1 MAAEYSPKKHELA
14 TVVPQMEALAALR
27 ASEALLRGGRGDE
40 RRAEAFANVLQKVR
54 EIVATVVTPESQL
67 TKQLVSFRLRHE
79 VKPLVTVQELR
90 ARGDEVSVDI
100 LGPPV
105 VEYDGGEEIVDNVE
119 ARPLGANGTSHP

>member
-1 MAAEYSPKKHELA
+1 
-14 TVVPQMEALAALR
+14 
-27 ASEALLRGGRGDE
+27 
-40 RRAEAFANVLQKVR
+40 VLQKVR